1 MHFVR
6 RRWWRK
12 KIVANSDDSLAVEN
26 QSIALE
32 AWRER
37 VAIVRFCSGVE
48 LTDRQAQRIVQRQI
62 GLSDDAAREMA
73 ETDQRAMISARSF
86 AARRNDAA

>member
-1 MHFVR
+1 MSR
-6 RRWWRK
+6 RKQACRSGARGLRMP
-12 KIVANSDDSLAVEN
+12 DDD
-26 QSIALE
+26 ALD

-48 LTDRQAQRIVQRQI
+48 ITDRQAQRIVQRQI

-73 ETDQRAMISARSF
+73 EIDQRIG
-86 AARRNDAA
+86 

>member
-6 RRWWRK
+6 RKWWRK

-48 LTDRQAQRIVQRQI
+48 LTDRQAQRIVQLQM
-62 GLSDDAAREMA
+62 GLSDAAAREMA
-73 ETDQRAMISARSF
+73 EADHRSMISARSF

>member
-1 MHFVR
+1 MSR
-6 RRWWRK
+6 RKQACRSGARGLRMP
-12 KIVANSDDSLAVEN
+12 DDD
-26 QSIALE
+26 ALD

-48 LTDRQAQRIVQRQI
+48 ITDRQAQRIVQRQI